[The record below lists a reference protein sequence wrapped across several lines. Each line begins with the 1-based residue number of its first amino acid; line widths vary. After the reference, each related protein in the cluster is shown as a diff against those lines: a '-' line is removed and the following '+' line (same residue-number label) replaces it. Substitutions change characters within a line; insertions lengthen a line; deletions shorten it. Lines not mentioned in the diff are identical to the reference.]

1 MSLSSPIAGLEIGT
15 TRTVIAIGE
24 PRADGQLEIT
34 ALGAI
39 PSSGVRKSQIIDVGQ
54 ARYSVEAV
62 LRKLEDQWGY
72 SIGQA
77 YLAVSGPQI
86 RTTAVNTQW
95 QVQHGVVHDDDIAE
109 VDNRACD
116 TGLPPDRTP
125 LELSNIAYGLDD
137 IDNISAPKGMRGS
150 LLRLRSLCIHGDARR
165 IEDARNAAAGA
176 KLEIVDPCFA
186 GTCAAHAVLT
196 PQNKRDGVISIDLG
210 GGSTTYTAWLDG
222 RLVHAGVIGV
232 GGDHLTNDI
241 RIAFSI
247 SRTQAEQ
254 IKTTAASA
262 LVTPDDA
269 TARVTIPSATP
280 GFATASISRR
290 ALNTVVNARL
300 RELFTIIR
308 TKLDEADLI
317 HRLNAG
323 VVLSG
328 GTAACANIVP
338 LAAAIFGREVR
349 IGTLVPEITGL
360 NKTENPAACA
370 TIAGLLLQ
378 AQLGDP
384 AHSFMDTVKNMFGG
398 FFKK

>member
-1 MSLSSPIAGLEIGT
+1 MSLSSPVAALEIGT

-24 PRADGQLEIT
+24 PRPDGQLEIT

-77 YLAVSGPQI
+77 CLAVSGPQI

-109 VDNRACD
+109 VDSRAYD

-125 LELSNIAYGLDD
+125 LELSQIAYGLDD
-137 IDNISAPKGMRGS
+137 IDNIASPKGMRGS

-165 IEDARNAAAGA
+165 IEDARNAAVGA
-176 KLEIVDPCFA
+176 KLEITEPSFA
-186 GTCAAHAVLT
+186 GTCAANAVLT
-196 PQNKRDGVISIDLG
+196 PQNKRDGVLSIDLG
-210 GGSTTYTAWLDG
+210 GGSTSYTAWIDG
-222 RLVHAGVIGV
+222 KLVHAGVIGV
-232 GGDHLTNDI
+232 GGDHVTNDI

-247 SRTQAEQ
+247 SRAQAEQ

-262 LVTPDDA
+262 IISPDDA
-269 TARVTIPSATP
+269 GVRVTIPSTTP
-280 GFATASISRR
+280 GFTAASISRR

-328 GTAACANIVP
+328 GASACTNIVP
-338 LAAAIFGREVR
+338 LAAAIFGRDVR
-349 IGTLVPEITGL
+349 IGTLIPEITGL
-360 NKTENPAACA
+360 DQNENPAACA
-370 TIAGLLLQ
+370 TVAGLLLQ
-378 AQLGDP
+378 AQSGDP
-384 AHSFMDTVKNMFGG
+384 SRSFLDTVKNMFGG